1 MQRFLV
7 LASVLAMSV
16 AVQAQ
21 GNLKAACRVGCGPA
35 PSPPPSSSPA
45 PSVDP
50 GAERGREEIE
60 RLQKMQAEEEK
71 KKEQEAEDQKQRDAE
86 KAKLRQEEFERNK
99 QKALTDMKGIAGEL
113 GFKGDNS
120 GDFGFKSGSSQ
131 ATAHAAEE
139 PECQWG
145 DMGSNVVDL
154 RCLGLDASKPIVVDP
169 HIVRGQPRAFPA
181 QIDPATFKNANYSKG
196 FEALMRPTFNIKDAT
211 DAVAYFQAAQLQRP
225 NDPLVRNGLLLARDI
240 LRARKDEAE
249 KTRKQEAEFAYL
261 TLQSYASLMMGE
273 NRNAGSYIAQ
283 ARKLNPNDN
292 TAKFV
297 ESLARLDLGSEAT
310 WPRKK
315 DAYRLVAN
323 SLVSIRQQDTAGAA
337 RMLEAAQRLL
347 PYDKTI
353 NGLLQG
359 MHDYQAATNKVPP
372 TGVKP

>member
-1 MQRFLV
+1 M
-7 LASVLAMSV
+7 AV

-21 GNLKAACRVGCGPA
+21 GNIKGVCVSGCGPI
-35 PSPPPSSSPA
+35 PSPAPSSSPA

-50 GAERGREEIE
+50 GAERGREEID
-60 RLQKMQAEEEK
+60 RLQKMQAEEDK
-71 KKEQEAEDQKQRDAE
+71 KKQQEAEDQKNRDAE

-99 QKALTDMKGIAGEL
+99 QKALSDMKGIAGEL
-113 GFKGDNS
+113 GFKGDDS
-120 GDFGFKSGSSQ
+120 GDFGFKSGSSS
-131 ATAHAAEE
+131 ATAPAAKK

-145 DMGSNVVDL
+145 DMGANVVDL

-169 HIVRGQPRAFPA
+169 HIVRGQPRAFPV
-181 QIDPATFKNANYSKG
+181 QVDPATFKNANYNRG
-196 FEALMRPTFNIKDAT
+196 FEALMRPAFNIQDAT
-211 DAVAYFQAAQLQRP
+211 DAVAYFHAAQLQRP
-225 NDPLVRNGLLLARDI
+225 NDPLVRNGLLLAQDI
-240 LRARKDEAE
+240 LKARKEQAE
-249 KTRKQEAEFAYL
+249 KTRKEQAEFAYL

-273 NRNAGSYIAQ
+273 NRNARSYIAQ

-297 ESLARLDLGSEAT
+297 ESLARLDLGPEAT

-315 DAYRLVAN
+315 DAYKLVAN

-353 NGLLQG
+353 NGLLHG
-359 MHDYQAATNKVPP
+359 MHDYEAATNKVQP

>member
-1 MQRFLV
+1 MR
-7 LASVLAMSV
+7 
-16 AVQAQ
+16 
-21 GNLKAACRVGCGPA
+21 
-35 PSPPPSSSPA
+35 
-45 PSVDP
+45 
-50 GAERGREEIE
+50 
-60 RLQKMQAEEEK
+60 KMQAEEEEK
-71 KKEQEAEDQKQRDAE
+71 KQQETEDQKKRDAE
-86 KAKLRQEEFERNK
+86 KAKLGQEEFERNK
-99 QKALTDMKGIAGEL
+99 QKALMDMKGIAGEL

-120 GDFGFKSGSSQ
+120 DDFGFKSGSSL
-131 ATAHAAEE
+131 AAAPVAQK

-145 DMGSNVVDL
+145 DMGANVVDL
-154 RCLGLDASKPIVVDP
+154 RCLGLDPGKPIVVDP
-169 HIVRGQPRAFPA
+169 HIVRGQQRSFPA
-181 QIDPATFKNANYSKG
+181 QVDPATFKNANYNKG

-225 NDPLVRNGLLLARDI
+225 NDPLVRNGLLLALDI
-240 LRARKDEAE
+240 LKARKDEAE
-249 KTRKQEAEFAYL
+249 RTRKEQAEFAYL

-273 NRNAGSYIAQ
+273 DRNARSYIAQ

-297 ESLARLDLGSEAT
+297 ESLARLNWGPEAT
-310 WPRKK
+310 SPRKK

-347 PYDKTI
+347 PYDRAI

-359 MHDYQAATNKVPP
+359 MHDYESATNKVQP